1 MKQQIVAMPLLLVA
15 LALVS
20 ACGNQ
25 NPAQPSATGSP
36 ALGPTSDASSASAT
50 YVAKAK
56 NSEQLVFSGVGQGS
70 SGPVGFWI
78 WCEVDSSNPYAEEC
92 NGSMYF
98 YALGLTKHVED
109 VEGSIVEGPDETY
122 QFKVI
127 STKDNTVACTL
138 ANPNEP
144 VKGPNNI
151 VTVDCTSPSVSAVSN
166 NAVVTV
172 TGPGN

>member
-1 MKQQIVAMPLLLVA
+1 MKQQIVAVPLLLAA
-15 LALVS
+15 LALAS

-25 NPAQPSATGSP
+25 NPAQPTAGQSP
-36 ALGPTSDASSASAT
+36 TLGPISEASPTAMHVTA
-50 YVAKAK
+50 AR
-56 NSEQLVFSGVGQGS
+56 NSEQLVYSGVATQS
-70 SGPVGFWI
+70 SNGPVGFWI
-78 WCEVDSSNPYAEEC
+78 WCEVGSSNPYAEEC

-109 VEGSIVEGPDETY
+109 VEGSILEGPDETY

-172 TGPGN
+172 TGPGD